1 MRTWSCFNLTDI
13 NPKRQLRGH
22 SKSTFTLDSRIL
34 TPPFPPPHLF
44 ALVRFRAP
52 PPSPPPKVR
61 SVWLELTLCP
71 SISILVKFREKK
83 LLMSTSIFGWTQRV
97 NRWNLYKV
105 DTIGAWQKSILWRS
119 HTCAAP
125 FVEQLLS

>member
-34 TPPFPPPHLF
+34 TPPPPP
-44 ALVRFRAP
+44 LVRPCSFSSTTP
-52 PPSPPPKVR
+52 TPSPKVR
-61 SVWLELTLCP
+61 SFWLELTLCP

-83 LLMSTSIFGWTQRV
+83 LIMSTSIFGWTQRV